1 MISAF
6 GKLLFFLMVCPL
18 MAWTRKSSEKMY
30 SQIRFRISA
39 GRASRGHGLFDSL
52 EAMAW
57 SCWGAISDVVVD
69 SCWDAIFCVMSLVVV
84 DMVEKSRTG
93 EGVYH
98 IYIDL

>member
-6 GKLLFFLMVCPL
+6 GNIFFVPTVCPL
-18 MAWTRKSSEKMY
+18 MAWTWKSSEKMY

-39 GRASRGHGLFDSL
+39 GRASRGHGLL

-69 SCWDAIFCVMSLVVV
+69 SCWDAMLYVASLVVV

-93 EGVYH
+93 EGVYRM
-98 IYIDL
+98 YIDL